1 MEWQKEVDGTTRGA
15 VADWM
20 IDVHRE
26 MRMLPETLYLAINL
40 LDRLLSK
47 RQCSLSK
54 LQLLG
59 VTCLRI
65 AAKYEESWCLA
76 IDQFVARTED
86 ACTAKQINGAEKY
99 ILGTLDWNLS
109 NPGPMSWLRRAS
121 KAEGYDATSRT
132 VAKYLMEIAVV
143 HPSLCEVRSSLIAAA
158 AIYLARL
165 YLNKG
170 EWVSWSQ
177 ANYVRMF
184 SHILVDRQSRPL
196 FRV

>member
-1 MEWQKEVDGTTRGA
+1 
-15 VADWM
+15 
-20 IDVHRE
+20 
-26 MRMLPETLYLAINL
+26 MLPETLYLAINL
-40 LDRLLSK
+40 LDRMLSK

-59 VTCLRI
+59 ITCLRI
-65 AAKYEESWCLA
+65 AAKYEETWYLA
-76 IDQFVARTED
+76 IDRFVALTEG
-86 ACTAKQINGAEKY
+86 ACTATQINDAERY

-109 NPGPMSWLRRAS
+109 CPGPMSWLRRAS

-143 HPSLCEVRSSLIAAA
+143 HPSLCEVKSSLVAAA

-170 EWVSWSQ
+170 EWVSSSQ
-177 ANYVRMF
+177 VISSDGVRTF
-184 SHILVDRQSRPL
+184 SDILVDRKSRPL
-196 FRV
+196 FGV

>member
-1 MEWQKEVDGTTRGA
+1 
-15 VADWM
+15 
-20 IDVHRE
+20 
-26 MRMLPETLYLAINL
+26 MLPETLYLAINL
-40 LDRLLSK
+40 LDRMLSK

-65 AAKYEESWCLA
+65 AAKYEETWRPA
-76 IDQFVARTED
+76 VAQFVALTEG
-86 ACTAKQINGAEKY
+86 ACTADQINGAERY
-99 ILGTLDWNLS
+99 ILGTLDWVLS
-109 NPGPMSWLRRAS
+109 YPGPMSWLRRAS

-143 HPSLCEVRSSLIAAA
+143 HPLLCVVKSSLVATA

-170 EWVSWSQ
+170 EWVRSFRKIVY
-177 ANYVRMF
+177 ARFNI
-184 SHILVDRQSRPL
+184 IL
-196 FRV
+196 

>member
-1 MEWQKEVDGTTRGA
+1 MEIKDQHTKWQKEVDGTTRGA
-15 VADWM
+15 LADW
-20 IDVHRE
+20 IIAAHRG

-40 LDRLLSK
+40 LDRMLSEK
-47 RQCSLSK
+47 QCSLSK

-65 AAKYEESWCLA
+65 AAKYEETWCLA
-76 IDQFVARTED
+76 VDQFVALTEG
-86 ACTAKQINGAEKY
+86 AYTANQINGAERY

-109 NPGPMSWLRRAS
+109 CPGPMSWLRRAS

-132 VAKYLMEIAVV
+132 VAKYLMEISVV
-143 HPSLCEVRSSLIAAA
+143 DPVLCGVKSSLVAAA

-170 EWVSWSQ
+170 EWVSSSQ
-177 ANYVRMF
+177 VV
-184 SHILVDRQSRPL
+184 S
-196 FRV
+196 